1 MGDHGTRPLSLSN
14 QKPYG
19 GGGGGGGAVQSSLQS
34 QSGPAAAA
42 AVVVEKRGVKVKLLR
57 RLLEISEARPVPF
70 TNKKLILNK
79 DTGSYDTV
87 TCDWTDEFGWTIG
100 AVANIL
106 IGNWEMEQSW
116 CRWSS
121 SSDGQSRYDVGE
133 MLTGRQEDRCSLIDV
148 FEKHHKSESGSGSKS
163 KSNDEPH
170 PDLRFTYDD
179 VVGDANWFV
188 SFAYMGSFSNMV
200 DAIDNFMKK
209 KGLDE
214 ESTYLWI
221 DPIVNNNWVADKKQG
236 RDWCETFKGAI
247 NDIGNTVL
255 VLSPWV
261 DPYYLKRLW

>member
-1 MGDHGTRPLSLSN
+1 M
-14 QKPYG
+14 
-19 GGGGGGGAVQSSLQS
+19 
-34 QSGPAAAA
+34 
-42 AVVVEKRGVKVKLLR
+42 EK
-57 RLLEISEARPVPF
+57 
-70 TNKKLILNK
+70 
-79 DTGSYDTV
+79 
-87 TCDWTDEFGWTIG
+87 
-100 AVANIL
+100 
-106 IGNWEMEQSW
+106 SW

-148 FEKHHKSESGSGSKS
+148 LEKHRKSDSKG
-163 KSNDEPH
+163 NDEPH

-179 VVGDANWFV
+179 VVGDANLFV

-209 KGLDE
+209 KGFDE
-214 ESTYLWI
+214 EITYLWI

-247 NDIGNTVL
+247 KDIGNTVL

-261 DPYYLKRLW
+261 DPYYLICSGVCLRATVP